1 MFTGLVTD
9 IGVLDAV
16 TDGPAGR
23 ELRVAAAFAGLEAGE
38 SIALNGVCLT
48 VREFGDGWFTVA
60 AVVTTLGRTT
70 VGAWR
75 PGDRV
80 NLERALRLGDRMGG
94 HLVQGHVDGVGVV
107 RATRAAGDAWLVDV
121 EVPHELLPLM
131 VPHGSITVDGVSLTV
146 NDLPAPGVVQLSI
159 IEYTLRHTTLGLL
172 AAGSRVH
179 VEADVVGKFVQRLV
193 GPYLAGAE
201 RPAPAAVAPSALG

>member
-1 MFTGLVTD
+1 MFTGLVTA
-9 IGVLDAV
+9 IGVIEQV

-23 ELRVAAAFAGLEAGE
+23 EFRVAAPFEGLELGE
-38 SIALNGVCLT
+38 SIALDGACLT
-48 VREFGDGWFTVA
+48 VRAFGPGWFTVA
-60 AVVTTLGRTT
+60 AVTTTLGRTT
-70 VGAWR
+70 IGAWE
-75 PGDRV
+75 PGRRV

-107 RATRAAGDAWLVDV
+107 RGTRVAGDAWLVDV
-121 EVPHELLPLM
+121 EVPGDLAALM

-146 NDLPAPGVVQLSI
+146 NDLPAPDVVQLSI
-159 IEYTLRHTTLGLL
+159 IEYTMRHTTLGRL

-193 GPYLAGAE
+193 APYLAAAGA
-201 RPAPAAVAPSALG
+201 R